1 MWNDL
6 SFDTFPIFPYRNIP
20 QITAQCGGADSSH
33 CLLKVQAA
41 SAGIP
46 VAEQHLPG
54 AAQMLLHMDR
64 RWQQDLLGKA
74 LSPNASEPLELW
86 TTPAQTLKPEQTAG
100 HPFHAAQN
108 ASQPKEVQV
117 FCCRRMESYQPWL
130 GTGGSPDS
138 RGWARTAKPTSQSRK
153 LRS

>member
-54 AAQMLLHMDR
+54 AAQVLLHMDR

-74 LSPNASEPLELW
+74 LSPKLLSLW
-86 TTPAQTLKPEQTAG
+86 SCGQPQHRHWSQNRQQVTHFMRHKMHPNQKKFRFFAVEEWKAINHDWEQEALQIPG
-100 HPFHAAQN
+100 AEH
-108 ASQPKEVQV
+108 VQLNPPV
-117 FCCRRMESYQPWL
+117 NP
-130 GTGGSPDS
+130 GN
-138 RGWARTAKPTSQSRK
+138 
-153 LRS
+153 